1 MRRSGTL
8 ASVPTVVVLDHSD
21 PEVAAAIR
29 DLQRA
34 AYALEAAL
42 IGFGGIPT
50 LHETADAVARLDL
63 VVLGALDGG
72 RLVGILGYRRMDDD
86 VDVDRL
92 AVDPGALR
100 TGVAT
105 ALLEELHR
113 REDDARTFHVTT
125 GADNGPAVALYTRL
139 GYERAADR
147 VLANGLRLA
156 EFARR

>member
-1 MRRSGTL
+1 MGHT
-8 ASVPTVVVLDHSD
+8 APVPAVVVLDHSD

-29 DLQRA
+29 DLQRG

-42 IGFGGIPT
+42 IGFADIPT
-50 LHETADAVARLDL
+50 LHETPEAVARLDL
-63 VVLGALDGG
+63 VVLGARDGE
-72 RLVGILGYRRMDDD
+72 RLVGILGYRRVGDD

-92 AVDPGALR
+92 AVDPAALR

-139 GYERAADR
+139 GYERTADR

-156 EFARR
+156 EFTRR